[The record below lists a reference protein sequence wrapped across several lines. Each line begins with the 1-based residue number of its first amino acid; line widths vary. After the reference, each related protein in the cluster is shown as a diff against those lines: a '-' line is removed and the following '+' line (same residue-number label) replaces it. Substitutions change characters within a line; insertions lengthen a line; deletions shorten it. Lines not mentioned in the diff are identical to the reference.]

1 MDDSTGRDVRQVC
14 DQWGPVLE
22 RLFAEQGITPSEKAG
37 APSEADV
44 LAAANEADGALRT
57 ILAEQQERD
66 LVAAEDQAGKAPV
79 ERRKTAAQLRDEVS
93 ALVADPKIV
102 RQLDRAL
109 VRIRAWSAQD

>member
-1 MDDSTGRDVRQVC
+1 MRQVC

-37 APSEADV
+37 APSEADM
-44 LAAANEADGALRT
+44 LAAADAAADALRT

-66 LVAAEDQAGKAPV
+66 LVAAEDRTGNV
-79 ERRKTAAQLRDEVS
+79 HDERRRTAAHLRDEVS
-93 ALVADPKIV
+93 ALLQDPTTV
-102 RQLDRAL
+102 RRLDLAL

>member
-1 MDDSTGRDVRQVC
+1 MRQVC

-22 RLFAEQGITPSEKAG
+22 RLFAERGITPTEKAG

-44 LAAANEADGALRT
+44 LAAATEADAPLRT
-57 ILAEQQERD
+57 ILAEQQDRD
-66 LVAAEDQAGKAPV
+66 LVAAEDQAANVPD
-79 ERRKTAAQLRDEVS
+79 ELRKTAAQLRDEVS
-93 ALVADPKIV
+93 ALVADPKIL

>member
-1 MDDSTGRDVRQVC
+1 MNDGSGRDVRQVC

-22 RLFAEQGITPSEKAG
+22 RLFAERGITPTEKAG
-37 APSEADV
+37 APSEAQV
-44 LAAANEADGALRT
+44 LAAANEADAALRT

-66 LVAAEDQAGKAPV
+66 LLPAEDRGASEAD
-79 ERRKTAAQLRDEVS
+79 QLRQTTKLQDQVS
-93 ALVADPKIV
+93 EMLADPKIL

>member
-1 MDDSTGRDVRQVC
+1 MNDGSGRDVRQVC

-37 APSEADV
+37 APSEAEV
-44 LAAANEADGALRT
+44 LAAADEAADALRV

-66 LVAAEDQAGKAPV
+66 LVAAEDRGANVPD

-93 ALVADPKIV
+93 ALLADPTIV
-102 RQLDRAL
+102 RRLDLAL

>member
-1 MDDSTGRDVRQVC
+1 MRQVC

-22 RLFAEQGITPSEKAG
+22 RLFAEQGITASEKAG

-44 LAAANEADGALRT
+44 LAAADEADDALRT

-66 LVAAEDQAGKAPV
+66 LVAAEDRTGKASDEP
-79 ERRKTAAQLRDEVS
+79 RKTAAQLRDEVS
-93 ALVADPKIV
+93 ALMADPKIV
-102 RQLDRAL
+102 RQLDLTL